1 MWNGEAMPAPRDPRA
16 EPCWVD
22 LLTSDMEGSTQFYGQ
37 LFGWEVRHDEE
48 TRDEGYAEVYLNGE
62 MVTGFI
68 ANDPDSEV
76 QDAWTTYLNVT
87 DVHAAAYATKMHG
100 GKVYLKPIDI
110 PGQGTMAIIGDPA
123 GTGVGLFQA
132 FQSADTTAS
141 RAPGT
146 RIWNE
151 LHTRHFEAV
160 ARFYRVALG
169 WCLSPVS
176 DTDEFR
182 YHTYGQGSE
191 AVAGI
196 FDISSYPD
204 SKAGWRAYFAVA
216 DAEQTVAL
224 AEKLGGTT
232 IHEPH
237 DSYFGR
243 MAVLSDV
250 TGAEFAII
258 APSRKQESEA

>member
-22 LLTSDMEGSTQFYGQ
+22 LLTSDMEGSAQFYAQ
-37 LFGWEVRHDEE
+37 LFGWEMRRNAPD
-48 TRDEGYAEVYLNGE
+48 TDEGYAEVYLNGS
-62 MVTGFI
+62 MVTDFI

-76 QDAWTTYLNVT
+76 PDCWTTYLNVT
-87 DVHAAAYATKMHG
+87 DVHAAAYATKLHG
-100 GKVYLKPIDI
+100 GKVYLKPIEV

-132 FQSADTTAS
+132 FAPAGTATS

-151 LHTRHFEAV
+151 LHTKHFEPV
-160 ARFYRVALG
+160 ARFYREALG
-169 WCLSPVS
+169 WNLSPVS

-182 YHTYGQGSE
+182 YHTYGQGPE

-196 FDISSYPD
+196 FDISGYPD
-204 SKAGWRAYFAVA
+204 SKSGWRAYFAVA
-216 DAEQTVAL
+216 NTDETVAL
-224 AEKLGGTT
+224 AERLGGTV

-243 MAVLSDV
+243 MAVLGDV
-250 TGAEFAII
+250 TGAEFAVIC
-258 APSRKQESEA
+258 PPKG

>member
-1 MWNGEAMPAPRDPRA
+1 MPAKKDPRA

-22 LLTSDMEGSTQFYGQ
+22 LLTSDVDGASKFYSE
-37 LFGWEVRHDEE
+37 LFGWEMRQDEE
-48 TRDEGYAEVYLNGE
+48 LRDQGYAEVYLDGQ
-62 MVTGFI
+62 MVTDFI

-76 QDAWTTYLNVT
+76 PDAWTTYLNVT
-87 DVHAAAYATKMHG
+87 DVHAAVYATKLHG
-100 GKVYLKPIDI
+100 GSVYLKPLVI
-110 PGQGTMAIIGDPA
+110 PGLGSMAIIGDPA
-123 GTGVGLFQA
+123 GAGVGLFQG
-132 FQSADTTAS
+132 FQATDSTVS
-141 RAPGT
+141 LKHGT
-146 RIWNE
+146 RVWNE
-151 LHTRHFEAV
+151 LHTKHFDTV
-160 ARFYRVALG
+160 AGFYRVALG

-191 AVAGI
+191 AVAGL

-204 SKAGWRAYFAVA
+204 SKAGWRAYFAVQDA
-216 DAEQTVAL
+216 DETVAL
-224 AEKLGGTT
+224 AEQLGGTV

-243 MAVLSDV
+243 MAVLGDT

-258 APSRKQESEA
+258 QPPQK

>member
-1 MWNGEAMPAPRDPRA
+1 MPAPREPRA

-22 LLTSDMEGSTQFYGQ
+22 LITSDVQGAARFYTK
-37 LFGWEVRHDEE
+37 LFGWEVRQEAPSD
-48 TRDEGYAEVYLNGE
+48 DEGFAEVYLDGA
-62 MVTGFI
+62 MVTDFI

-76 QDAWTTYLNVT
+76 DDAWTTYLNVT
-87 DVHAAAYATKMHG
+87 DVHAAAYATKLHG
-100 GKVYLKPIDI
+100 GKVYLKPIEI

-132 FQSADTTAS
+132 FQSADTAATL
-141 RAPGT
+141 APGT
-146 RIWNE
+146 RIWSE
-151 LHTRHFEAV
+151 LHTKHFEAV
-160 ARFYRVALG
+160 ARFYRIALG

-204 SKAGWRAYFAVA
+204 SKAGWRAYFAVEDA
-216 DAEQTVAL
+216 DETVAL
-224 AEKLGGTT
+224 AEKLGGTV
-232 IHEPH
+232 IHEAH

-243 MAVLSDV
+243 MAVLGDL

-258 APSRKQESEA
+258 QPSQK